1 MLNPSKTRAVLPNL
15 LGKGFP
21 EHELNIAGQYQ
32 FCVDVGA
39 MAASDFFGNMPD
51 CALHDHIALAAH
63 DFMRMAA
70 KAILRPQ
77 ELQDSRT
84 AFIAGYLGRIQQE
97 LRLFHNEASPQRQQ
111 CRSTP
116 CSTPASA
123 SNSIH

>member
-1 MLNPSKTRAVLPNL
+1 MHKATFPRAVLPNL

-63 DFMRMAA
+63 EFIRMAA
-70 KAILRPQ
+70 KASLTPQ
-77 ELQDSRT
+77 ELQASRT

-97 LRLFHNEASPQRQQ
+97 LRLFHAETER
-111 CRSTP
+111 
-116 CSTPASA
+116 PAYSLA
-123 SNSIH
+123 PSGKAANSFNSFH